1 MDVKLRDGGP
11 SLMQKRIEIYVTGIC
26 LIALGALGA
35 VYARR
40 PDLQG
45 ANIEAALLL
54 TCLGIIAQLM
64 VFALPS
70 GAGGAIAFIPILA
83 LLLLAP
89 HWSTVVTVTVGYVI
103 AELLT
108 KRSPV
113 KRLFNVAQTSLAI
126 SVGTLVYVA
135 VGGRPLLDMAELP
148 LRETIAVLA
157 LPCMTLALTFFSVNT
172 VAVSGAIAVSE
183 GKSLGLVWKRNTL
196 HAIAYDILATPVV
209 MILAWTYAKA
219 GVFGVLCVSIPL
231 FGVRQLYST
240 TAQLQQVNQ
249 ELLQL
254 MVKAIE
260 ARDPYT
266 SGHSR
271 RVAHYSRI
279 IARAI
284 GLSARRIERV
294 ATAALLHDVGK
305 IHEIYAPI
313 LRKPDKL
320 TADEWAV
327 MQTHPIRSAELV
339 SNVTHLRDLVLPLRH
354 HHENWNGT
362 GYPDGLA
369 GEAIPLESRIIMFAD
384 TIDAM
389 TTDRP
394 YRQARSEAEVRAELI
409 KERGRQF
416 DPTIC
421 DRLLTSPLWA
431 LLFAPTK
438 REPTP
443 IGSRQFYIAPRRLG
457 KVVNIS

>member
-1 MDVKLRDGGP
+1 MRNRV
-11 SLMQKRIEIYVTGIC
+11 EIYVASILASSLVAGY
-26 LIALGALGA
+26 ALYAINSHVGGAS
-35 VYARR
+35 
-40 PDLQG
+40 
-45 ANIEAALLL
+45 IEAAIWL
-54 TCLGIIAQLM
+54 TSLGVIAQLM
-64 VFALPS
+64 VYSLPS
-70 GAGGAIAFIPILA
+70 GAGGSIAFIPILA
-83 LLLLAP
+83 LAVVAP
-89 HWSTVVTVTVGYVI
+89 HWSSVLTVTAGYVI
-103 AELLT
+103 AESFS
-108 KRSPV
+108 KRPFV
-113 KRLFNVAQTSLAI
+113 KRVFNFSQMSLALAL
-126 SVGTLVYVA
+126 GTCAYLA
-135 VGGRPLLDMAELP
+135 LGGRSLLGMEFMPLK
-148 LRETIAVLA
+148 ETISSLAVPFLA
-157 LPCMTLALTFFSVNT
+157 LVIAFFCANT

-183 GKSLGLVWKRNTL
+183 GKSLAIVWRKNTL
-196 HAIAYDILATPVV
+196 HAVIYDVLAAPVV
-209 MILAWTYAKA
+209 FLLAWTFAKA
-219 GVFGVLCVSIPL
+219 GPFGVICLSIPL

-240 TAQLQQVNQ
+240 TAQLQQVNH

-284 GLSARRIERV
+284 GLSTRRVERV

-354 HHENWNGT
+354 HHENWDGS
-362 GYPDGLA
+362 GYPDSIA
-369 GEAIPLESRIIMFAD
+369 GESIPLESRIIMFAD

-394 YRQARSEAEVRAELI
+394 YRQARTEEDVRSELI
-409 KERGRQF
+409 RERGRQF
-416 DPTIC
+416 DPVIC
-421 DRLLTSPLWA
+421 DRLLTSPLWS
-431 LLFAPTK
+431 LLFAPSK

-443 IGSRQFYIAPRRLG
+443 ISLRRFSATPRRIG
-457 KVVNIS
+457 RASVSAG